1 MAMAGDTAD
10 TGDDETH
17 VGYGRPPKS
26 TRFRKGQ
33 SGNPAGKL
41 KGTRNRRHPSGEWLR
56 ELLLKEAYRPV
67 KGEVGRKEVTMPLA
81 QAVIRSLTDAATKGE
96 ARAQATFFKMLS
108 ASEAAAAGQKETPDE
123 TPESEV
129 PDFEIQ
135 IVDVVDGRPVPA
147 EVIYPDELEEKGGGT
162 RTGG

>member
-1 MAMAGDTAD
+1 MAGDATN
-10 TGDDETH
+10 TEGDETH

-41 KGTRNRRHPSGEWLR
+41 KGTRNRRDFPGEQLR
-56 ELLLKEAYRPV
+56 ALLLKEAYRPV
-67 KGEVGRKEVTMPLA
+67 KVKVGRKEVTMPLA

-96 ARAQATFFKMLS
+96 ARAQTTFFKMLS
-108 ASEAAAAGQKETPDE
+108 ASEAEAAAAAKEETPDE
-123 TPESEV
+123 MPEPEV
-129 PDFEIQ
+129 PEFEIQ

-147 EVIYPDELEEKGGGT
+147 EVIYPDELEENGEGT